1 MGNNTTLGRHAGEG
15 TGSKRQSKPRHVDSL
30 KLAQVGLEIS
40 VSLSLVMIP
49 CLSFLNAR
57 VPEMSH
63 PILGLRT
70 NSGRQALTPFE
81 DSTSKTLHCASAVSL
96 PRCGPTFQHLTF
108 WGTPCMYSTLCSPV
122 QPTGYADFTTEVPQP
137 AWQFMQ
143 HFMQKQISLL

>member
-1 MGNNTTLGRHAGEG
+1 
-15 TGSKRQSKPRHVDSL
+15 
-30 KLAQVGLEIS
+30 
-40 VSLSLVMIP
+40 MIP

-96 PRCGPTFQHLTF
+96 PCCGPSFQHLIF
-108 WGTPCMYSTLCSPV
+108 WGTPCMYSTLCTPV

-137 AWQFMQ
+137 AWRFMQ
-143 HFMQKQISLL
+143 HFMQTDFLTVTGVPRGIETSFNWLFAVQPRTSITLLKLVKVMHYMIL